1 MSLDHRN
8 VVGFASLPP
17 VASLLEALYTLFIF
31 FYMWFFVV
39 VVVLVLF
46 FFLYTGGV
54 FIFLVACV
62 FQRADTD
69 SMFCRKLEE
78 TNVSH

>member
-1 MSLDHRN
+1 MLEEEAELVLDHRN

-17 VASLLEALYTLFIF
+17 VASLLQDLYTLFIF
-31 FYMWFFVV
+31 LCMSFS
-39 VVVLVLF
+39 
-46 FFLYTGGV
+46 YTGGV

>member
-1 MSLDHRN
+1 MEGFSSLSS
-8 VVGFASLPP
+8 A
-17 VASLLEALYTLFIF
+17 ASLLEALYILFISLLIF
-31 FYMWFFVV
+31 FS
-39 VVVLVLF
+39 
-46 FFLYTGGV
+46 GGV

-62 FQRADTD
+62 FQRTDTD